1 MGHLELR
8 DLALSV
14 RELPDRSFGWV
25 ILEGTGEQSVFAN
38 YTVMQSAEQGYAS
51 YADALLAGFVALRGL
66 TGRNGPR
73 GVGRLHHDP

>member
-14 RELPDRSFGWV
+14 RERPDRSFGWV
-25 ILEGTGEQSVFAN
+25 ILEGTGEQSVFSN
-38 YTVMQSAEQGYAS
+38 YTVMQRAEQGYAS

-66 TGRNGPR
+66 AGRNGPR
-73 GVGRLHHDP
+73 GVGRLHHDE

>member
-1 MGHLELR
+1 MELR

-14 RELPDRSFGWV
+14 RERPDRSFGWV

-38 YTVMQSAEQGYAS
+38 YTLMQSAARGYVS

-73 GVGRLHHDP
+73 GVGRLHHDE

>member
-25 ILEGTGEQSVFAN
+25 ILEGTGEKSVFSN
-38 YTVMQSAEQGYAS
+38 YTVMQGAEQGYAS

-73 GVGRLHHDP
+73 GVGRLHYDE

>member
-25 ILEGTGEQSVFAN
+25 ILEGTGERSVFAN
-38 YTVMQSAEQGYAS
+38 YTVWQRAEQGYAS
-51 YADALLAGFVALRGL
+51 YADALLAGFAALRALG
-66 TGRNGPR
+66 GRNGPR
-73 GVGRLHHDP
+73 DVGPLRHDG